1 MGFLNGRHQ
10 SAHQGIRGCWM
21 STWRSEQTSGGRTTG
36 WETRSW
42 PVQEQVQ
49 VLACLSS
56 EAPTVVTSHYGGAQW
71 RLWNHAGGQ
80 GSSHHDLCAPG
91 ATPSAARR
99 RALASS
105 IQIPILSTSIR
116 PSPGVCRCHDPH
128 ASLLVTW
135 LEPSSLECGFIPKHS
150 ARPRPEPRPPL
161 LCLFTWLM
169 VLSPTTLCPAPS

>member
-49 VLACLSS
+49 VLACVSP
-56 EAPTVVTSHYGGAQW
+56 EAPTVVMSHYGGAQW